1 MWTSGWNVV
10 YLWVTLFFLFLC
22 VAMALVLL
30 PPRFFLSFSLFELLS
45 FPLPFPLRSL
55 VRYFC
60 VWPSYKLEKCPFK
73 HDKVPFALSLNCLQR
88 RRLFSLFDKNNTT
101 NNWPLPSTP
110 IFQRRQQKQHWIALH
125 WIINQSPLFQ
135 LNISLYDFNFSC
147 NWTVLDND

>member
-73 HDKVPFALSLNCLQR
+73 HDKVPFALSSNCLQC
-88 RRLFSLFDKNNTT
+88 RRLFSLTKTT
-101 NNWPLPSTP
+101 QLTTDRFHPLPFPKTETKTTLDCSTLDDKP
-110 IFQRRQQKQHWIALH
+110 IPAFPVEHFTVWL
-125 WIINQSPLFQ
+125 Q
-135 LNISLYDFNFSC
+135 L
-147 NWTVLDND
+147 LDSD